1 MAGFIFSQK
10 TVTLCE
16 VLVIILLIFILI
28 RQSKRNKDIQ
38 ERKNISNAKLRNA
51 QLEEKL
57 KNPES
62 KEELHRQSSPFEV
75 QYMQNAPDRTGA
87 VPEFQVEIEVHTETS
102 VQRHLFDLEHEVTI
116 GQEPGN
122 DLVINDKN
130 ATRKG
135 CSIMVKDHSI
145 YVKCQNTSSPV
156 YVQRGKRTHLV
167 KNQMVKLQSKDIL
180 TVGKT
185 DLLISLYE
193 N

>member
-1 MAGFIFSQK
+1 MTGFIFSQK
-10 TVTLCE
+10 AITLCE
-16 VLVIILLIFILI
+16 ILVIILLIFILI
-28 RQSKRNKDIQ
+28 WQSKRNKDIQ

-51 QLEEKL
+51 KLEEKL

-62 KEELHRQSSPFEV
+62 KEELHRQSSPFEI

-87 VPEFQVEIEVHTETS
+87 VSEFQVEIEVHTETS

>member
-1 MAGFIFSQK
+1 MTGFIFSQK
-10 TVTLCE
+10 AITLCE
-16 VLVIILLIFILI
+16 ILVIILLIFILI
-28 RQSKRNKDIQ
+28 WQSKRNKDIQ

-51 QLEEKL
+51 KLEEKL

-62 KEELHRQSSPFEV
+62 KEELHRQSSPFEI

-87 VPEFQVEIEVHTETS
+87 VSEFQVEIEVHTETS

-122 DLVINDKN
+122 DP
-130 ATRKG
+130 RKG

>member
-28 RQSKRNKDIQ
+28 WQSKRNKDIQ

-57 KNPES
+57 KNPEN

-102 VQRHLFDLEHEVTI
+102 VQRYLFDLEQEVTI
-116 GQEPGN
+116 GREPVN
-122 DLVINDKN
+122 DLVINDISATQNGCGILVKN
-130 ATRKG
+130 
-135 CSIMVKDHSI
+135 HSV
-145 YVKCQNTSSPV
+145 YVKCQNTSTPV
-156 YVQRGKRTHLV
+156 YIRRGRRTHLV
-167 KNQMVKLQSKDIL
+167 KDQMVKLQSKDIL
-180 TVGKT
+180 TIGKT
-185 DLLISLYE
+185 DLRISLYE

>member
-1 MAGFIFSQK
+1 MTGFIFSQK
-10 TVTLCE
+10 AITLCE
-16 VLVIILLIFILI
+16 ILVIILLIFILI
-28 RQSKRNKDIQ
+28 WQSKRNKDIQ
-38 ERKNISNAKLRNA
+38 ERNNISYAKLRYA
-51 QLEEKL
+51 KLEEKL

-62 KEELHRQSSPFEV
+62 KEELHRQSSPFEI

-87 VPEFQVEIEVHTETS
+87 VSEFQVEIEVHTETS

>member
-75 QYMQNAPDRTGA
+75 QYMQNAPDRTGS

-116 GQEPGN
+116 GREPGN
-122 DLVINDKN
+122 DLVINDKS
-130 ATRKG
+130 ATRNG
-135 CSIMVKDHSI
+135 CSILVKDHSI
-145 YVKCQNTSSPV
+145 YVKCQNTSSSV
-156 YVQRGKRTHLV
+156 YIRRGKRSHLV
-167 KNQMVKLQSKDIL
+167 RNQMVKLQSKDIL

>member
-75 QYMQNAPDRTGA
+75 QYMQNAPDSTGA